1 LFFSWLCALPIPPT
15 LRSLEIS
22 TFIEDGYGEGEGAD
36 EGEDESKALAA
47 YFRQAGTGL
56 QTLNINLL
64 SGHRQFPQRNS
75 IVSLISFVQY
85 FRNSNAESC
94 NTRPTS
100 DIYSSKHS
108 VHRTF
113 SMSSSVY
120 PHPRSGLRLKHGSG

>member
-1 LFFSWLCALPIPPT
+1 
-15 LRSLEIS
+15 LEIS
-22 TFIEDGYGEGEGAD
+22 RFIEDVYD
-36 EGEDESKALAA
+36 EDEDENMEPLPLAA

-56 QTLNINLL
+56 QTLNINTL
-64 SGHRQFPQRNS
+64 SGYCQFPRRNS

-85 FRNSNAESC
+85 FRSSNDESC

-100 DIYSSKHS
+100 GISSSKHS